1 MNNNTVI
8 QKLPA
13 DTEDTLGVIAPLLS
27 RVLSALHTDMLPAGE
42 DVLQLR
48 SALQAY
54 VAAIDLKASQAAR
67 YGELVFEN
75 CKDSYIPDADLIEN
89 PAAIPNMSQVML
101 RFAVKKLVSPQDETV
116 SEEMVRQLVRA
127 GYIAPVA
134 RHTQQDTET
143 GYTLTSKGRL
153 WFDRKKL
160 SLKLKKDES
169 FRALPAALQIDPDTW
184 TAETAYQAFT
194 LMRYY
199 ERIAHSDYLLF
210 PLSGDRNILLG
221 CEVSSSSELHYCLTW
236 IDSFTQNKAL
246 RAYLLELISVAAD
259 VRVTIIC
266 TTETQKAA
274 AARFVHEISA
284 EEHIELV
291 YLEEDAK

>member
-13 DTEDTLGVIAPLLS
+13 GTEDTLGVIAPLLS
-27 RVLSALHTDMLPAGE
+27 RVLSALHADTLPAGE
-42 DVLQLR
+42 DVLLLQ

-89 PAAIPNMSQVML
+89 RAEIPNMSRVML
-101 RFAVKKLVSPQDETV
+101 RFAVEKLVSPQDKTI
-116 SEEMVRQLVRA
+116 SEETIRQLIRA
-127 GYIAPVA
+127 GYAAPVA
-134 RHTQQDTET
+134 RHTQQNTET

-199 ERIAHSDYLLF
+199 ECIAHSDYLLF
-210 PLSGDRNILLG
+210 PLTGDRNILLG

-236 IDSFTQNKAL
+236 IDSFAQNEAL
-246 RAYLLELISVAAD
+246 RAYLLEIISVATD
-259 VRVTIIC
+259 IRVTIIC
-266 TTETQKAA
+266 ATETQKAA
-274 AARFVHEISA
+274 TARFVREISA
-284 EEHIELV
+284 EEQIESF
-291 YLEEDAK
+291 YLEEDAE

>member
-1 MNNNTVI
+1 MSNNTVI
-8 QKLPA
+8 QELPVGA
-13 DTEDTLGVIAPLLS
+13 EDTLGIAATLLS
-27 RVLSALHTDMLPAGE
+27 SVLSALHADTLPAAG

-75 CKDSYIPDADLIEN
+75 CKDSYVPDADLIES

-101 RFAVKKLVSPQDETV
+101 RFAVKKLVSLQDKTI
-116 SEEMVRQLVRA
+116 SAEMIRQLVRA
-127 GYIAPVA
+127 GYTAPVS

-143 GYTLTSKGRL
+143 GYTLTTKGLL
-153 WFDRKKL
+153 WFDRKTL

-169 FRALPAALQIDPDTW
+169 FRVLPAALQIDPGTW

-199 ERIAHSDYLLF
+199 ERITHSDYLLF
-210 PLSGDRNILLG
+210 PLPGDCNILLG

-236 IDSFTQNKAL
+236 IDSFAQNEAL
-246 RAYLLELISVAAD
+246 RAYLLELVSVATD
-259 VRVTIIC
+259 IRVTIIC
-266 TTETQKAA
+266 ATETQKAA
-274 AARFVHEISA
+274 ATRFVREISA
-284 EEHIELV
+284 EGQIESF
-291 YLEEDAK
+291 YLEEDTE